1 MKQIER
7 LQRKLEDLRFRGFGG
22 TSIKMHRA
30 IYQIE
35 LKKSYLIGALA
46 LPLIF
51 NLLML
56 CFLSNILG
64 LWQLLFSFWLD
75 KLALGNSLVL
85 QTVDLGHYMFLLPT
99 PTLSAAMPS
108 SDCWWLTLCAC
119 LLLLAI
125 TFLIPPQ
132 RFLPLTYVLRACL
145 LIQAT
150 ALAYFY
156 WLPGQFPH
164 DAAGYVANALVMSLF
179 FIFLVPWILSLTY
192 YVFDFSLF
200 QKAMLTLMMLSYFI
214 VALPMQYLLHAYAL
228 HHMGLLFM
236 PLFYLVFGMFLDIM
250 MFVAFYSWGMSWRWR
265 LFRAR

>member
-30 IYQIE
+30 LYQIE

-64 LWQLLFSFWLD
+64 LWQLLFSYWLD
-75 KLALGNSLVL
+75 KLALGDALTL
-85 QTVDLGHYMFLLPT
+85 QTVDLGRYMILLPT
-99 PTLSAAMPS
+99 PTLSAMMPS
-108 SDCWWLTLCAC
+108 DDYWWLTLFGS
-119 LLLLAI
+119 LFLLAI

-156 WLPGQFPH
+156 FLPGQFPH
-164 DAAGYVANALVMSLF
+164 DAAGYIANALVMSLF

-192 YVFDFSLF
+192 YIFDFPLI
-200 QKAMLTLMMLSYFI
+200 QKVALTLMMLGYFI
-214 VALPMQYLLHAYAL
+214 LALPMQYLLHAYAL
-228 HHMGLLFM
+228 HYLSLLFM
-236 PLFYLVFGMFLDIM
+236 PLFYLVFGMFLDVM
-250 MFVAFYSWGMSWRWR
+250 MFVALYSWGMSWRWN
-265 LFRAR
+265 LFRAP